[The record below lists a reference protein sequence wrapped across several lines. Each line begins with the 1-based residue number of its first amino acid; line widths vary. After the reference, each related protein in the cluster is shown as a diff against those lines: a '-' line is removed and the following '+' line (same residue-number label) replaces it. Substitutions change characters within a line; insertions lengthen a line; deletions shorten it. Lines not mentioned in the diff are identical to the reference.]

1 MQISRR
7 ALAEQDARWLK
18 LPLPDG
24 GDPAPVA
31 AHLRHLARLM
41 GAERRASAVAA
52 AAHWG
57 QLYDRSV
64 PQGFNLAC
72 RAGCAHC
79 CSQTVLV
86 YAPEAFR
93 VAAQVSE
100 HAATKAAMRQAAVKL
115 GEPSSA
121 PGMGPRM
128 LCPLLSNSQCS
139 IYEARPIN
147 CRAFVAVDVREC
159 ISTFVMMGKFAVRM
173 PAPITNLRTFCHMLI
188 MAALRLTGKKVALYE
203 MNAAVGRILATP
215 EAEQRWL
222 SGEDI
227 FAGLAQDVPIAP
239 EIDAG
244 IERLIAL
251 VGPTMV
257 RT

>member
-1 MQISRR
+1 
-7 ALAEQDARWLK
+7 
-18 LPLPDG
+18 
-24 GDPAPVA
+24 
-31 AHLRHLARLM
+31 
-41 GAERRASAVAA
+41 
-52 AAHWG
+52 
-57 QLYDRSV
+57 
-64 PQGFNLAC
+64 
-72 RAGCAHC
+72 
-79 CSQTVLV
+79 
-86 YAPEAFR
+86 
-93 VAAQVSE
+93 
-100 HAATKAAMRQAAVKL
+100 
-115 GEPSSA
+115 
-121 PGMGPRM
+121 M
-128 LCPLLSNSQCS
+128 LCPLLSDSQCS

-188 MAALRLTGKKVALYE
+188 MAALRLTGKNVALYE
-203 MNAAVGRILATP
+203 MNAAVGRILETP
-215 EAEQRWL
+215 EAELRWL

-227 FAGLAQDVPIAP
+227 FVGLAQDVPIAP